1 MLIIYYQKY
10 KSCYLKIRTHNANR
24 DERINLFHDMTIILT
39 YMPQELPQSSKHK
52 RAMEMIPKER
62 DELSLVKVQHNLNI
76 QSK

>member
-1 MLIIYYQKY
+1 
-10 KSCYLKIRTHNANR
+10 
-24 DERINLFHDMTIILT
+24 MTIILT